1 MTNPF
6 EDPGGAYIVLVNE
19 EGQYSLWP
27 LFIDA
32 PAGWAI
38 AYQENT
44 REACLAWIDA
54 HWTDMRPTSLIK
66 AMEGE
71 AGNMG

>member
-6 EDPGGAYIVLVNE
+6 EDEDGSYIVLVNE

-32 PAGWAI
+32 PSGWTI
-38 AYQENT
+38 ACQENT

-54 HWTDMRPTSLIK
+54 HWTDMRPKSLIK
-66 AMEGE
+66 AMEG
-71 AGNMG
+71 

>member
-6 EDPGGAYIVLVNE
+6 EDPDATYTVLVNE

-27 LFIDA
+27 SFIDA
-32 PAGWAI
+32 PPGWTI

-44 REACLAWIDA
+44 REACLDWVNA
-54 HWTDMRPTSLIK
+54 HWTDLRPKSLIK
-66 AMEGE
+66 AMGEGE
-71 AGNMG
+71 

>member
-1 MTNPF
+1 MTIPF
-6 EDPGGAYIVLVNE
+6 EDQDGAYIVLMNE

-27 LFIDA
+27 LFIDV
-32 PAGWAI
+32 PAGWTI

-54 HWTDMRPTSLIK
+54 QWKDMRPKSLIK
-66 AMEGE
+66 AMEGHVT
-71 AGNMG
+71 